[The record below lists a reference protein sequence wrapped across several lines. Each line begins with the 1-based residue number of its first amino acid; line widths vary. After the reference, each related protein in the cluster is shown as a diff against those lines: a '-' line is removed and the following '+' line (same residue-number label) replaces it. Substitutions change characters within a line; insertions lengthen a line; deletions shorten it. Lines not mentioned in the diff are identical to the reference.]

1 MAGNV
6 TVSLFE
12 RLTTID
18 DPRDKRGKKYPLPYL
33 LSLIVIGFLIG
44 KTDFVNMEHVFRKR
58 QKGLKKIFGKYYA
71 GVPSHDTFSRIM
83 RMIPEEEMRYAL
95 FDWIAGI
102 ISVKKGHI
110 AIDGKGLRAATE
122 KNRKQTTPYILNAL
136 HVGYKF
142 VIGQLKINEKTN
154 EITGIPKL
162 LKFLDIEDTV
172 ITIDAIGTQ
181 VGIAELIVK
190 RGGHYVLPVKENQ
203 SKTVDAIAS
212 FMSDRILEEKK
223 KNENPLYE
231 SDYDDVVHMCEDYEH
246 DHGREEHRTYY
257 LSTNLQCIK
266 GLNFKNVKAIGF
278 IIRER
283 KMPVKDEDGKM
294 IRYEESVDRISYI
307 MDQELSVQ
315 EFAGYVRGHWRI
327 ENSLHWVLDNT
338 FKEDRSTAKKGNAIN
353 NISFLRKV
361 AYNLIRI
368 FKMRE
373 IEKSFEYVQ
382 DEFNNDI
389 DLIKKYVI
397 EEIERLN

>member
-1 MAGNV
+1 M
-6 TVSLFE
+6 
-12 RLTTID
+12 
-18 DPRDKRGKKYPLPYL
+18 
-33 LSLIVIGFLIG
+33 
-44 KTDFVNMEHVFRKR
+44 M
-58 QKGLKKIFGKYYA
+58 YYV
-71 GVPSHDTFSRIM
+71 GVPPHYTFSRI
-83 RMIPEEEMRYAL
+83 IPEEEIRYAL
-95 FDWIAGI
+95 FNWTAGI
-102 ISVKKGHI
+102 ITVKDGHI

-142 VIGQLKINEKTN
+142 VIGQLKISEKTN

-162 LKFLDIEDTV
+162 LNLLDIEDAV

-181 VGIAELIVK
+181 VDIAELIVS

-203 SKTVDAIAS
+203 GKTVDAITS
-212 FMSDRILEEKK
+212 FMNDRILEEKK
-223 KNENPLYE
+223 KRENPLYE
-231 SDYDDVVHMCEDYEH
+231 SDYDDVLYMCEDREH
-246 DHGREEHRTYY
+246 DHGREEHRSYY
-257 LSTNLQCIK
+257 LSTNLRCMK
-266 GLNFKNVKAIGF
+266 GTNFKNVKAIGF

-283 KMPVKDEDGKM
+283 KIPVKDEDGKI
-294 IRYEESVDRISYI
+294 IRYEESTDRISYI

-327 ENSLHWVLDNT
+327 ENSLHWILDNT

-368 FKMRE
+368 FKMRD
-373 IEKSFEYVQ
+373 IDKSFEYAQ

-389 DLIKKYVI
+389 DLIRKYVI